1 MVDAHETHGRGR
13 LVNEFILRN
22 FSQRELC
29 HASWELGGK
38 KDVKSRTGLKWG
50 WQWLLGQLPQIIF
63 LENVI
68 RAPSEPARV
77 ISYVEINLL
86 SFSPVKFIIHPWSEI
101 KRNSSQKRVR
111 RKDENKWMGSALD
124 SCEVANYAFYN
135 SSPFFFFFWVNY
147 FFFKLHF
154 KSPSRSVLRN
164 YWPNNPWCF
173 SAMVEFRKH
182 FLHFISWYSFPERQ
196 VPTDICRS
204 YYRIFLIYLRV
215 H

>member
-1 MVDAHETHGRGR
+1 MKLDRRQLMQRKSLARAKKWAALIFIHVINRINFPHIQRQRISNFFIKMVDAQETHGRGR

-29 HASWELGGK
+29 HASWELGGR
-38 KDVKSRTGLKWG
+38 KDVKSRSGLKWG

-111 RKDENKWMGSALD
+111 RKDENKWMGSALV
-124 SCEVANYAFYN
+124 SCEVANYAF
-135 SSPFFFFFWVNY
+135 
-147 FFFKLHF
+147 L
-154 KSPSRSVLRN
+154 
-164 YWPNNPWCF
+164 
-173 SAMVEFRKH
+173 
-182 FLHFISWYSFPERQ
+182 
-196 VPTDICRS
+196 
-204 YYRIFLIYLRV
+204 
-215 H
+215 